1 MLHHFEKSESILMT
15 VKLFVLGLPGSGKS
29 TVARYIA
36 AHLEDKGWKNTRF
49 SDHVILQEMFLSD
62 TEHKQFRA
70 ADHGGFDAL
79 DLDVF
84 DIALQRLEQKVNQ
97 HLLSAKQEEIVLVEF
112 ARNDYQGAFQ
122 QFSHEFL
129 QDAHF
134 LYLNV
139 NAETCKRRILE
150 RIANPSSEDDFFVS
164 EYIFNVYYNKGK
176 EQSVPQILEKDYGID
191 KQRVKV
197 IENNGSLDAIVA
209 EINEFVDG
217 INGL

>member
-1 MLHHFEKSESILMT
+1 MT
-15 VKLFVLGLPGSGKS
+15 VKFFVLGLPGSGKS
-29 TVARYIA
+29 SVARYITA
-36 AHLEDKGWKNTRF
+36 YLENKDWKSTRF
-49 SDHVILQEMFLSD
+49 SDHVILQEMFLAD
-62 TEHKQFRA
+62 TEHKRFRP

-112 ARNDYQGAFQ
+112 ARNDYRGAFQ

-129 QDAHF
+129 QVAHF

-139 NAETCKRRILE
+139 NTETCKRRILE

-164 EYIFNVYYNKGK
+164 EYIFNAYYIKGN
-176 EQSVPQILEKDYGID
+176 EQSVPQILESDYGIG

-197 IENNGSLDAIVA
+197 IENNGSLDDIVA
-209 EINEFVDG
+209 EINEFVDT

>member
-1 MLHHFEKSESILMT
+1 MT

-29 TVARYIA
+29 SVARYITA
-36 AHLEDKGWKNTRF
+36 YLENKNWKSTRF
-49 SDHVILQEMFLSD
+49 SDHVILQEMFLAD
-62 TEHKQFRA
+62 TEHKQFRP

-79 DLDVF
+79 DLDVI

-97 HLLSAKQEEIVLVEF
+97 HLLPAKQEEIVLVEF

-139 NAETCKRRILE
+139 NTETCKRRIIE

-164 EYIFNVYYNKGK
+164 EYIFNTYYNKGN

-197 IENNGSLDAIVA
+197 IENNGSLDDIVA
-209 EINEFVDG
+209 EINEFVDT
-217 INGL
+217 IHGL

>member
-1 MLHHFEKSESILMT
+1 MT

-49 SDHVILQEMFLSD
+49 SDHVILQEMFLAD

-70 ADHGGFDAL
+70 ADHGGFDVI
-79 DLDVF
+79 DLTVF
-84 DIALQRLEQKVNQ
+84 DMALQRLEQEVNNLISSSALPEE
-97 HLLSAKQEEIVLVEF
+97 LLLIEF
-112 ARNDYQGAFQ
+112 ARNYYQGAFQ

-139 NAETCKRRILE
+139 NTEICKRRILE

-164 EYIFNVYYNKGK
+164 EYIFNTYYNKGN
-176 EQSVPQILEKDYGID
+176 EQSIPQILEKDYGID
-191 KQRVKV
+191 KRRVKV
-197 IENNGSLDAIVA
+197 IENNGSLDDIAAV
-209 EINEFVDG
+209 INEFVDT
-217 INGL
+217 IHGL